1 MIAQWHPPARAWLT
15 WLVGLLL
22 ACLAGAATAGLTV
35 GMVLSAP
42 GGIHQHTADALR
54 AELLADAAGHRPRQ
68 IMVDDLASLNGD
80 TPDLLVAIGV
90 GALRQVLRGPG
101 DTPVLA
107 LLVPRQTFT
116 SLVREAGPS
125 RRPVSALYLEQS
137 YARQLRLLRQ
147 ALPGARRVGV
157 LVGPASA
164 AQVEPLEAA
173 APGQLELDIRRV
185 DGAGDLFPTLDEL
198 AGKVDALL
206 LLPDATVVGRATLP
220 SLLLQTYRR
229 RLPVLGYSEALVQAG
244 ALLSLY
250 ATPAQVG
257 AEAGQLIRDLPSGPV
272 RLPPP
277 RYPREFSLRV
287 NDSVARSLGLPLP
300 GEQRLRAML
309 KGDGS

>member
-1 MIAQWHPPARAWLT
+1 MTLQGHLPARAWLAM
-15 WLVGLLL
+15 LVGLLL
-22 ACLAGAATAGLTV
+22 ACLAGGAVAGLTV

-42 GGIHQHTADALR
+42 GGIHQQAADALR
-54 AELLADAAGHRPRQ
+54 AELLAADAGHRPRQ
-68 IMVDDLASLNGD
+68 IMADELANLNGD
-80 TPDLLVAIGV
+80 TPDLIVAIGV

-107 LLVPRQTFT
+107 LLVPRQTFA
-116 SLVREAGPS
+116 SLMRETGPS
-125 RRPVSALYLEQS
+125 RRTVSALYLEQS

-157 LVGPASA
+157 LLGPASA
-164 AQVEPLEAA
+164 TQADPLEAA
-173 APGQLELDIRRV
+173 AHGQVEVDFRRI
-185 DGAGDLFPTLDEL
+185 DAAGDLFPALDEL

-206 LLPDATVVGRATLP
+206 LLPDAAVVGRATLP

-229 RLPVLGYSEALVQAG
+229 RLPVMGYSEALSQAG

-250 ATPAQVG
+250 ATPAQMG
-257 AEAGQLIRDLPSGPV
+257 AEAGQLIRDLPPGPV

-277 RYPREFSLRV
+277 RHPRDFSLRV

-300 GEQRLRAML
+300 GEPQLRAMV
-309 KGDGS
+309 KGDGQ